1 MPTNKVIYCG
11 ETLIDLTSDTV
22 DTSTLLSGATAHDK
36 SGAQITGACTFDVDS
51 TDATVATGELLSGK
65 TAYAR
70 GSKITGTMP
79 NRGAVEGY
87 ISDKNTPYTIQSG
100 FHDGSGTVDIA
111 EAEKAK
117 LIPSNIREGI
127 EILGVTGEMSGSEDL
142 KAQTKTVTPTNKQQ
156 TVVPDS
162 SYNALSSVTV
172 NAIPYETTDNAAG
185 GTTVTIGSAA

>member
-1 MPTNKVIYCG
+1 MPTNKIIYCG

-36 SGAQITGACTFDVDS
+36 SGARITGACTFDVDS

-100 FHDGSGTVDIA
+100 FHDGSGTVDID

-127 EILGVTGEMSGSEDL
+127 ELLGVTGEMSGSEDL

-162 SYNALSSVTV
+162 GYNALSSVTV

>member
-79 NRGAVEGY
+79 NRGAVEGH

-156 TVVPDS
+156 TVVADS
-162 SYNALSSVTV
+162 GYNALSSVTV

>member
-1 MPTNKVIYCG
+1 MPTNKIIYCG

-36 SGAQITGACTFDVDS
+36 SGARITGACTFDVDS
-51 TDATVATGELLSGK
+51 TDATAATGELLSGK

-70 GSKITGTMP
+70 GAKITGTMP

-111 EAEKAK
+111 ETEKAK

-127 EILGVTGEMSGSEDL
+127 ELLGVTGEMSGSEDL

-156 TVVPDS
+156 TVAPDS
-162 SYNALSSVTV
+162 GYNALSSVTV

>member
-1 MPTNKVIYCG
+1 MPTNKIIYCG

-51 TDATVATGELLSGK
+51 TDATAATGELLSGK

-156 TVVPDS
+156 TVVADS
-162 SYNALSSVTV
+162 GYNALSSVTV
-172 NAIPYETTDNAAG
+172 NAIPYETADNAAG

>member
-1 MPTNKVIYCG
+1 MPTNKIIYCG

-100 FHDGSGTVDIA
+100 FHDGSGTVDID

-156 TVVPDS
+156 TVVADS
-162 SYNALSSVTV
+162 GYNALSSVTV

>member
-162 SYNALSSVTV
+162 GYNALSSVTV
-172 NAIPYETTDNAAG
+172 NAIPYETTDNSAG

>member
-156 TVVPDS
+156 TVVADS
-162 SYNALSSVTV
+162 GYNALSSVTV

>member
-1 MPTNKVIYCG
+1 MPTNKIIYCG

-162 SYNALSSVTV
+162 GYNALSSVTV

>member
-1 MPTNKVIYCG
+1 MPTNKIIYCG

-51 TDATVATGELLSGK
+51 TDATVATGELLRGK

-79 NRGAVEGY
+79 NRGAVKGY

-111 EAEKAK
+111 AAEKAK

-156 TVVPDS
+156 TVVADS
-162 SYNALSSVTV
+162 GYNALSSVTV

>member
-51 TDATVATGELLSGK
+51 TDATAATGELLSGK

-111 EAEKAK
+111 EAEKVK

-142 KAQTKTVTPTNKQQ
+142 KAQAKTVTPTNKQQ
-156 TVVPDS
+156 TVAPDS
-162 SYNALSSVTV
+162 GYNALSSVTV

>member
-1 MPTNKVIYCG
+1 MPTNKIIYCG

-111 EAEKAK
+111 EPEKAK

-142 KAQTKTVTPTNKQQ
+142 KAQAKTVTPTNKQQ

-162 SYNALSSVTV
+162 GYNALSSVTV

>member
-1 MPTNKVIYCG
+1 MPTNKIIYCG

-156 TVVPDS
+156 TVVADS
-162 SYNALSSVTV
+162 GYNALSSVTV

>member
-51 TDATVATGELLSGK
+51 TDATAATGELLSGK

-70 GSKITGTMP
+70 GSKVTGTMP

-162 SYNALSSVTV
+162 GYNALSSVTV
-172 NAIPYETTDNAAG
+172 NAISYETTDNAAG